1 MATTEKI
8 TNVEAYN
15 KYVKKYKSNIQAA
28 RQFMADEGVRGMVA
42 VEKQWTNR
50 FLSLRTNWAKMNRGK
65 SRRSAVSMVAFQ
77 SFQKAVFYEAATT
90 ASDLTSS
97 EECRPTSADT
107 SGEGSSECGTDC
119 SRVLEGQI
127 EEVKTL
133 VLSPLDQ
140 LSPRQRSRKT
150 QALMSLL
157 QEEAEENSITTSQL
171 LGYLLH
177 RENYVKDRALAA
189 VGMQVFSNKPVGK
202 ELSLDE
208 GLYILSQSSY
218 TSLRHDLKPILEI
231 S

>member
-8 TNVEAYN
+8 TNVEAY

-65 SRRSAVSMVAFQ
+65 SRRSAASMVGFQ
-77 SFQKAVFYEAATT
+77 SFQEAVFYEAATT
-90 ASDLTSS
+90 ASDLTSA

-119 SRVLEGQI
+119 FRVLEGQI
-127 EEVKTL
+127 EELKTL

-140 LSPRQRSRKT
+140 LSPRQRCRRTHAGTNVTSSCRRK
-150 QALMSLL
+150 QKKIALPHLSCLG
-157 QEEAEENSITTSQL
+157 TS
-171 LGYLLH
+171 Y
-177 RENYVKDRALAA
+177 
-189 VGMQVFSNKPVGK
+189 K
-202 ELSLDE
+202 ER
-208 GLYILSQSSY
+208 IM
-218 TSLRHDLKPILEI
+218 
-231 S
+231 